1 MGLDFYVEEGVL
13 IPRGDTEILVEEALK
28 FIDEDKEYEICDLC
42 CGSGA
47 IGISVAYLRENT
59 KVDLIDYYDI
69 PEKVTKRNIT
79 KHNLNSRATFI
90 KSDLLEEPINQQN
103 KYDILVSNPP
113 YIKEEIIET
122 LMDDVKK
129 YEPHTALSGGE
140 DGLYFYKKIVDDSDK
155 ILNDTGILAFEIG
168 HDQGK
173 EVSDLMSEKGYKNIR
188 VVKDLAGHDRVVIGE
203 I

>member
-1 MGLDFYVEEGVL
+1 MLWKWCY
-13 IPRGDTEILVEEALK
+13 RH
-28 FIDEDKEYEICDLC
+28 ICCLF
-42 CGSGA
+42 
-47 IGISVAYLRENT
+47 RENT

-113 YIKEEIIET
+113 YIKEEVIET

-155 ILNDTGILAFEIG
+155 ILNDNGILAFEIG

-188 VVKDLAGHDRVVIGE
+188 IVKDLAGHDRVVIGE